1 MEQGRDLHGGNHV
14 AASVSQAVASVQLQ
28 RPPSHDN
35 EDNQAAMEVNST
47 SSQSRDTSV
56 LSMDD
61 LEAAQALEVLRAEST
76 RQPPSQAHHRET
88 PSMVTNERTLP
99 IRHPS
104 NRAQEPEPLLSLLTS
119 HHPFISSAI
128 NGSLS
133 AYTSSKSY
141 SPRFKYGAEFVERHI
156 GTPVANAVST
166 ASRVT
171 RADQGVRIMLQGRD
185 SGARTPK
192 RRRIEDQPSSETDVE
207 QGLPAY
213 TPQGIERRLSELSSD
228 ESLPSYD
235 DHRSPSYEESSPAES
250 SKKQIPPSNN
260 RWPPKLM
267 VSTAGLGI
275 AMREESLRSLRYCL
289 ACLRWGNRHLG
300 DTLNTLKDVVT
311 EYQQTEQRAADPA
324 IEPESKEARASNRPR
339 DRATI
344 AQHIQ
349 NLRSDVLNTLKQVVD
364 VVSTYTGGAL
374 PTNARELVRRH
385 LISLPQRFHIASLPL
400 VRRSQGGDSES
411 GNQPAQ
417 SSCEDGQSKRDGAQP
432 ADTVTNAQKVIL
444 LATEGLDMM
453 AQVSSV
459 VDETIRAAEE
469 WCARLGKNPEN
480 RENSGPVAQ
489 QKADCKEAGIKNPA
503 SAKCEKADL
512 IRLDDKVGNGQIK
525 RNRSSESTPA
535 PELKMRDLTDLKT

>member
-1 MEQGRDLHGGNHV
+1 M
-14 AASVSQAVASVQLQ
+14 
-28 RPPSHDN
+28 
-35 EDNQAAMEVNST
+35 T
-47 SSQSRDTSV
+47 
-56 LSMDD
+56 
-61 LEAAQALEVLRAEST
+61 
-76 RQPPSQAHHRET
+76 
-88 PSMVTNERTLP
+88 TNERTLP

-133 AYTSSKSY
+133 AYTTSKSY

-156 GTPVANAVST
+156 GTPVANAMST

-192 RRRIEDQPSSETDVE
+192 RRRIENQQSSETDVE

-235 DHRSPSYEESSPAES
+235 DHRSPSYEESSPTEP
-250 SKKQIPPSNN
+250 SKKQISLSST
-260 RWPPKLM
+260 RWPPRLM

-300 DTLNTLKDVVT
+300 DTLNTLKDVVK

-324 IEPESKEARASNRPR
+324 VEPESKETRPDNRPR

-344 AQHIQ
+344 AEHIQ

-400 VRRSQGGDSES
+400 MRRSQGQDSES
-411 GNQPAQ
+411 GNQPAK
-417 SSCEDGQSKRDGAQP
+417 SSCGEGQSKGSGAQP

-469 WCARLGKNPEN
+469 WCARLGKNSEN
-480 RENSGPVAQ
+480 REISRPVAQ
-489 QKADCKEAGIKNPA
+489 HKVDCKEAGIKDPA
-503 SAKCEKADL
+503 SAKGEKVDS
-512 IRLDDKVGNGQIK
+512 ISLDEKVGNGQIK
-525 RNRSSESTPA
+525 RNRSTETTPA